1 MILPILIGSLIA
13 MAAQSLFMRPRQQ
26 KVPDQAPQ
34 IPVKQEEEA
43 PGSEQIKD
51 STDAAPIKKASKR
64 ASLGLNPESTTG
76 SLKTPGISSGTPNP
90 GGRKSPT
97 GVVSP

>member
-1 MILPILIGSLIA
+1 MAFPWLAAALIG
-13 MAAQSLFMRPRQQ
+13 MVAQQLFMRPKQQ
-26 KVPDQAPQ
+26 KIPDQAPLMP
-34 IPVKQEEEA
+34 IKQEETA
-43 PGSEQIKD
+43 PAPEQIKD
-51 STDAAPIKKASKR
+51 PTDAAPIKKASKR

-76 SLKTPGISSGTPNP
+76 ALKTPGVSSGVPNP

>member
-1 MILPILIGSLIA
+1 MILPFIIA
-13 MAAQSLFMRPRQQ
+13 GLVGMAASQLLMRPKAQ
-26 KVPDQAPQ
+26 KVPDQAPLM
-34 IPVKQEEEA
+34 PVQQEEDA
-43 PGSEQIKD
+43 PAPEQIKD
-51 STDAAPIKKASKR
+51 PTDAAPIKKASKR

-76 SLKTPGISSGTPNP
+76 ALKTPGVSSGIPNP